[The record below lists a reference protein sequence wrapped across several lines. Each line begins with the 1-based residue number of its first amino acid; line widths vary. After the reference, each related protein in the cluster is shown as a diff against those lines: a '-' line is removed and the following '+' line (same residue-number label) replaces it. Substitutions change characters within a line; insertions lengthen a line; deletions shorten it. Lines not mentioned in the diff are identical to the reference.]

1 MTKTQVFQLIGILL
15 AIGFVILFL
24 NFRGASPPPLVE
36 KIPMGQP
43 LSAGG
48 PADKQPDQGAATTA
62 SNAPLQQE
70 PNVSRDPFEIPVF
83 LKEVLHQKEI
93 AKTTPPKANT
103 PTAVAAQIQPILTL
117 QGILWGTSK
126 PRAIINRRVVSVGDS
141 VEDATVVAVG
151 KNGVTVSFD
160 GQEYLLKLPTKGG
173 GSEDSQASS
182 WPPPQHGGQSF

>member
-24 NFRGASPPPLVE
+24 NFKGAKTPSLVQN
-36 KIPMGQP
+36 IQMGQP
-43 LSAGG
+43 LSTN
-48 PADKQPDQGAATTA
+48 KQPGQGSETTA

-70 PNVSRDPFEIPVF
+70 PNVSRDPFEIPVL

-93 AKTTPPKANT
+93 AKTTPPKTTNT
-103 PTAVAAQIQPILTL
+103 STAIAAQTIQPNLTL

-141 VEDATVVAVG
+141 IEDATVVAVG
-151 KNGVTVSFD
+151 KNGVTISFD
-160 GQEYLLKLPTKGG
+160 GQEHLLKLPTKGG
-173 GSEDSQASS
+173 GSEDSQSSS
-182 WPPPQHGGQSF
+182 WPPPQQHGGQSF